1 MYSGKYKFYTDGANK
16 IVAVS
21 SYAGK
26 SVRGVAKCDPR
37 DDFDENSGKA
47 LAEARCAL
55 KIAEKRNARARKEYA
70 KATATLKSAQARFD
84 KMCSYLTDS
93 AQEVDRAKMT
103 LNVIEQ
109 KL

>member
-1 MYSGKYKFYTDGANK
+1 MSKGKYKFYTDGANK

-37 DDFDENSGKA
+37 DNFNENAGRS

-55 KIAEKRNARARKEYA
+55 KIADKRYARAQREYA
-70 KATATLKSAQARFD
+70 KAMAAAEKAGARLNKMAVYVNDASNEQIAATNKLN
-84 KMCSYLTDS
+84 
-93 AQEVDRAKMT
+93 EVIKG
-103 LNVIEQ
+103 L
-109 KL
+109 

>member
-1 MYSGKYKFYTDGANK
+1 MSRGKYKFYTDGANK

-37 DDFDENSGKA
+37 DHFDEEAGRN

-55 KIAEKRNARARKEYA
+55 KIADKRFFRAQREYA
-70 KATATLKSAQARFD
+70 KAQANVDAANARLN
-84 KMCSYLTDS
+84 KMLHYMHDS
-93 AQEVDRAKMT
+93 QAAAMAARENLR
-103 LNVIEQ
+103 VIEQ
-109 KL
+109 EL